1 MPAREVPGAKGFLKR
16 WVKGR
21 RVWVEVT
28 AQADMGNLAEVVEVL
43 GGAREVGMAI
53 QMPQKVYPAIK
64 RRIVQKVRL
73 RKLEI

>member
-1 MPAREVPGAKGFLKR
+1 MPAREVAGAKGFLKR

-21 RVWVEVT
+21 RVWVEVP

-64 RRIVQKVRL
+64 RKIVQKVRL